1 MAKCQDE
8 NSRTSRT
15 ENNLVMDLKQICFN
29 AIEVIK
35 ATGNYISNE
44 ILSFDTK
51 KVESKGVHDFV
62 SFVDKT
68 AEKQLIIGLSKSVRE
83 VGFIA
88 EEQTVAESEARFK
101 WVIDPLDGTT
111 NFIHGLMPY
120 AISVALMD
128 GQEVIIGIVYEIS
141 RDEVFYTWKGEKAYL
156 NGNEI
161 KVTDALKVKDSLIAT
176 GFPYYDYDRLPQFMK
191 TLDFFMQNSHG
202 LRRLGSAATDLAYVA
217 CGRFDAFYEYS
228 LSPWD
233 VAAGAFLVQQ
243 AGGKVSDFSGED
255 NYIFGKEI
263 IATNSNI
270 FDEFLGN
277 VKDIME

>member
-1 MAKCQDE
+1 
-8 NSRTSRT
+8 
-15 ENNLVMDLKQICFN
+15 MDLKQICFD
-29 AIEVIK
+29 AIEIIK
-35 ATGNYISNE
+35 ATGNYISDE
-44 ILSFDTK
+44 MQSFDKK

-68 AEKQLIIGLSKSVRE
+68 AEKTLVKGLSE
-83 VGFIA
+83 VFPEAGYIA
-88 EEQTVAESEARFK
+88 EEQTVAQTNAQFK

-111 NFIHGLMPY
+111 NFIHGLMPF

-128 GQEVIIGIVYEIS
+128 EQEVVLGIVYEIS

-161 KVTDALKVKDSLIAT
+161 RVTDAPKVKDSLIAT

-243 AGGKVSDFSGED
+243 AGGKVCDF
-255 NYIFGKEI
+255 FRRR
-263 IATNSNI
+263 
-270 FDEFLGN
+270 
-277 VKDIME
+277 

>member
-1 MAKCQDE
+1 
-8 NSRTSRT
+8 
-15 ENNLVMDLKQICFN
+15 MDLKQICFD
-29 AIEVIK
+29 AIEIIK
-35 ATGNYISNE
+35 ATGNYISDE
-44 ILSFDTK
+44 MQSFDKK

-68 AEKQLIIGLSKSVRE
+68 AEKTLVKGLSE
-83 VGFIA
+83 VFPEAGYIA
-88 EEQTVAESEARFK
+88 EEQTVAQTNAQFK

-111 NFIHGLMPY
+111 NFIHGLMPF

-128 GQEVIIGIVYEIS
+128 EQEVVLGIVYEIS

-161 KVTDALKVKDSLIAT
+161 RVTDAPKVKDSLIAT

-243 AGGKVSDFSGED
+243 AGGKVCDFSGGD

-263 IATNSNI
+263 IATNSKI

-277 VKDIME
+277 VKDIMGH